1 MKPLLKPYPPPPLN
15 KKKEIEAP
23 IVLKNQFFD
32 FLFCIERLGPMEQ

>member
-23 IVLKNQFFD
+23 IVLKNFFD
-32 FLFCIERLGPMEQ
+32 FLFCTERLGPMEQ